1 MQYMSCSVSVRVLL
15 ACSVLTA
22 LLTGCSRDPNVRKQK
37 YLDSGEK
44 YSAEGKYRE
53 ASIQYLNAIQIDSRF
68 AQAHYDLSQAYLK
81 LGDTNHA
88 FQELSRTVELAPD
101 NYRAQTDLA
110 NLLDSVRNPDG
121 SPVPD
126 TLKQAKTH
134 LDILREKQPNTPE
147 THEAWANYDAAQ
159 NNIASAMQEMQQAI
173 AADPNRSESYLL
185 LALFQLRANLPDL
198 AEANFKKATEVDA
211 KAMNAQL
218 ALGGFYQTRSRF
230 PEAEQQF
237 KHAIDVDPKNPAPR
251 AAYVRLLMQE
261 GKRADAE
268 SFLRQTKK
276 DLPDNREGYRMLGD
290 FYFASGDLDKATTEY
305 ASLYNDHPRDLQVKK
320 NYIQLLILKN
330 RLDEAT
336 KLDNE
341 ILKANPKDVD
351 ALVFKG
357 QVQIHRNDANGAID
371 SLQSALRNDADNA
384 VAHYQLGNA
393 FAQQHN
399 EGRAESEWREAVR
412 IRPNLTD
419 AQRSLAALELRRG
432 NIDAILQA
440 AQQIIASDPSSA
452 DGFLWKGVA
461 DMTRKKYSDA
471 QQDAEQAVQ
480 RLPQSPAPYILMGD
494 IQLNQKHY
502 ADALKFYQEALD
514 KAPSSADGLKG
525 VIYTYSAQKEYDKAI
540 AAANAQIAKSPNN
553 SSFYEQ
559 LGTVLYDGKKDL
571 KGAEAAL
578 RKAIELDKNNSEALL
593 KLGKLLAEEGSID
606 QALATFQQSI
616 KDNPREVPFYVL
628 SGELYE
634 KKKDWEHAKAMYQQA
649 LSIVPDQPLASNN
662 LAYVIL
668 EQGGNVD
675 VAMGL
680 AQTARRAMP
689 DSPNA
694 ADTLG
699 WAYYHKGIY
708 QSAISQFQEALR
720 LSEKHGGPDDADLH
734 YHLGLAYQKT
744 NQTALARQ
752 QLEKA
757 VKLSPNNADARKAL
771 SDLHG

>member
-1 MQYMSCSVSVRVLL
+1 MSRSVSVRVLL
-15 ACSVLTA
+15 ASTILT
-22 LLTGCSRDPNVRKQK
+22 TMFSGCSRDPNVRKQK
-37 YLDSGEK
+37 YLDSGER

-101 NYRAQTDLA
+101 NYRAHTDLA

-121 SPVPD
+121 SAVPD
-126 TLKQAKTH
+126 VLKQAKTH
-134 LDILREKQPNTPE
+134 LDILRAKQPNTPE

-159 NNIASAMQEMQQAI
+159 NNMAGAIQEMQQAI

-185 LALFQLRANLPDL
+185 LALFQLRADLPDQ
-198 AEANFKKATEVDA
+198 AETNFKKATEVDP

-218 ALGGFYQTRSRF
+218 ALGGFYQTRNRYS
-230 PEAEQQF
+230 EAEQQF
-237 KHAIDVDPKNPAPR
+237 KHAIDVDPKNPVPR

-261 GKRADAE
+261 GKKADVE

-276 DLPDNREGYRMLGD
+276 DLSNNREGYRMLGD
-290 FYFASGDLDKATTEY
+290 FYFASGDIDKATTEY
-305 ASLYNDHPRDLQVKK
+305 ASLYSDHPRDLQVKK

-330 RLDEAT
+330 RLDEAS

-351 ALVFKG
+351 ALVYKG
-357 QVQIHRNDANGAID
+357 QVQIRRNDSNGAID
-371 SLQSALRNDADNA
+371 SLQSALRYDADNA

-399 EGRAESEWREAVR
+399 EGRAESEWREAVHL
-412 IRPNLTD
+412 RPNLTD

-432 NIDAILQA
+432 DVDAVLQT
-440 AQQIIASDPSSA
+440 AQEIIKADPSSG

-461 DMTRKKYSDA
+461 DVARKKYSDA
-471 QQDAEQAVQ
+471 QQDAEQAMQ
-480 RLPQSPAPYILMGD
+480 RLPENPAPYVLMGD

-502 ADALKFYQEALD
+502 PDALKFYQQALD
-514 KAPSSADGLKG
+514 KNPSSADALKG
-525 VIYTYSAQKEYDKAI
+525 VIFTYSAQKEYDKAI

-571 KGAEAAL
+571 KGSEAAL

-593 KLGKLLAEEGSID
+593 KLGKLLAEEGNID

-634 KKKDWEHAKAMYQQA
+634 KKKDWEKAKAMYQQA
-649 LSIVPDQPLASNN
+649 LGIVPDHPLASNN

-680 AQTARRAMP
+680 AQTARRGMP

-699 WAYYHKGIY
+699 WAYYQKGIY

-720 LSEKHGGPDDADLH
+720 LSEKHGAPDDADLH

-744 NQTALARQ
+744 KQTALARQ

-757 VKLSPNNADARKAL
+757 LKLSPDNAEARKAL
-771 SDLHG
+771 SDLRG